1 MSAPLFVARVRDADD
16 LLALAR
22 AARELGYRTADAH
35 SPHVVEGMGEA
46 LGLAPSPVRPVMLA
60 AGLAAALGIF
70 ALQWWNSVH
79 GYPINSGGRPPNS
92 WPAFLFATFET
103 GVLGAAVAGFVA
115 TLWRSGLPRPHHRLF
130 DARDAAAI
138 TDDGYVLTVDPHD
151 SRARWRALDALRAR
165 PEIVSA
171 ELLE

>member
-1 MSAPLFVARVRDADD
+1 MSGPLFVARVRDADD

-35 SPHVVEGMGEA
+35 SPHVIEGMGEA
-46 LGLAPSPVRPVMLA
+46 LGLAPSPVRPIMLA
-60 AGLAAALGIF
+60 GGLAAALAIF
-70 ALQWWNSVH
+70 VLQWWNSVY

-115 TLWRSGLPRPHHRLF
+115 MLWRCGLPRPHHRLF
-130 DARDAAAI
+130 DAHGARDL
-138 TDDGYVLTVDPHD
+138 TDDGYFLTLDLHDP
-151 SRARWRALDALRAR
+151 RAEWRALDRLRAR
-165 PEIVSA
+165 SEIVSA
-171 ELLE
+171 EVLE